1 MKTDRLIDALA
12 HDTGATPRFVAERR
26 LAIAGV
32 AGLAASFAMVAAFFG
47 FRSDFGTS
55 VTSMLLKAAFG
66 VVALA
71 AALPLLL
78 ELARP
83 STSARKAAAP
93 AALFVSVSLAV
104 ASVAFFVTPPDAR
117 AMTWM
122 GQGMPEC
129 LYRIP
134 LLAIPIAVAL
144 FFAVRGL
151 GPTRLTLA
159 GAAIGGVSGSIA
171 AIAYAS
177 CCQMDSALYVA
188 SWYLAAILFCAAIG
202 AIVIA
207 RALKW

>member
-1 MKTDRLIDALA
+1 MKTDRLIEALA
-12 HDTGATPRFVAERR
+12 RDTGATPRHVAERR
-26 LAIAGV
+26 LALAGIAGLGV
-32 AGLAASFAMVAAFFG
+32 AFTMVATVFG
-47 FRSDFGTS
+47 IRENLGGSLPI
-55 VTSMLLKAAFG
+55 VLLKAAFG

-83 STSARKAAAP
+83 NTSARRAAAP
-93 AALFVSVSLAV
+93 AALFAAASIVIAV
-104 ASVAFFVTPPDAR
+104 GAYLVTPSNAR
-117 AMTWM
+117 MAAWI
-122 GQGMPEC
+122 GGGMPEC

-144 FFAVRGL
+144 FLAVRGL

-159 GAAIGGVSGSIA
+159 GAAIGAVSGSIA

-188 SWYLAAILFCAAIG
+188 SWYLAAILFCAGVG
-202 AIVIA
+202 AIVIG

>member
-12 HDTGATPRFVAERR
+12 HDTGATPRYIAERR
-26 LAIAGV
+26 LAIAGI
-32 AGLAASFAMVAAFFG
+32 AGLAVSFAMVVTVFG
-47 FRSDFGTS
+47 VREDFGSSLTI
-55 VTSMLLKAAFG
+55 VLLKAAFG

-83 STSARKAAAP
+83 NTNARRAAAP
-93 AALFVSVSLAV
+93 AALFVA
-104 ASVAFFVTPPDAR
+104 ASAAIAMGAFLLTPPEAR
-117 AMTWM
+117 MNAWV
-122 GQGMPEC
+122 GGGMPEC

-134 LLAIPIAVAL
+134 LLAVPIAVAL
-144 FFAVRGL
+144 FLAVRGL

-171 AIAYAS
+171 AIAYSS
-177 CCQMDSALYVA
+177 CCQMDTALYVA
-188 SWYLAAILFCAAIG
+188 SWYLAAILLCSAVG
-202 AIVIA
+202 AVVVG

>member
-12 HDTGATPRFVAERR
+12 HDTGATPRYIAERR
-26 LAIAGV
+26 LAIAGI
-32 AGLAASFAMVAAFFG
+32 AGLAVSFAMVVTVFG
-47 FRSDFGTS
+47 VREDFGSSLTI
-55 VTSMLLKAAFG
+55 VLLKAAFG

-83 STSARKAAAP
+83 NTSTRRAAAP
-93 AALFVSVSLAV
+93 AALFVA
-104 ASVAFFVTPPDAR
+104 ASAAIAMGAFLLTPPEAR
-117 AMTWM
+117 MNAWV
-122 GQGMPEC
+122 GGGMPEC

-144 FFAVRGL
+144 FLAVRGL

-171 AIAYAS
+171 AIAYSS
-177 CCQMDSALYVA
+177 CCQMDTALYVA
-188 SWYLAAILFCAAIG
+188 SWYLAAILLCSAVG
-202 AIVIA
+202 AVVVG

>member
-12 HDTGATPRFVAERR
+12 HDTGATPRYVAERR
-26 LAIAGV
+26 LAMAGI
-32 AGLAASFAMVAAFFG
+32 AGLAVAFAMVVAVFG
-47 FRSDFGTS
+47 VREDFGS
-55 VTSMLLKAAFG
+55 SMTVVLLKTAFG

-83 STSARKAAAP
+83 NTGARRAVGP
-93 AALFVSVSLAV
+93 AALFAA
-104 ASVAFFVTPPDAR
+104 ASVAIAMGAFLLTPPEAR
-117 AMTWM
+117 MSAWV
-122 GQGMPEC
+122 GGGMPEC

-134 LLAIPIAVAL
+134 LLAVPVAVAL
-144 FFAVRGL
+144 FLAVRGL

-171 AIAYAS
+171 AIAYSS
-177 CCQMDSALYVA
+177 CCQMDTALYVA
-188 SWYLAAILFCAAIG
+188 SWYLAAILFCSAIG
-202 AIVIA
+202 AVVIG